1 MMPFFVASNI
11 HIKVMNYL
19 KTLGMLGSLLKK
31 KNWLCD
37 AILKIK
43 DSESLRMKV
52 RKTYRREMRGEG
64 ENKLMLSYFCHRIFC
79 AL

>member
-11 HIKVMNYL
+11 HIKVINYL

-31 KNWLCD
+31 K
-37 AILKIK
+37 
-43 DSESLRMKV
+43 
-52 RKTYRREMRGEG
+52 
-64 ENKLMLSYFCHRIFC
+64 KL